1 MCKFYYII
9 NIYCFKLSIISLP
22 LTVSNMEMC
31 KICNEEYGVLTKI
44 RTYEGMIENVIC
56 KSCAYHLHG
65 VVIH

>member
-1 MCKFYYII
+1 
-9 NIYCFKLSIISLP
+9 
-22 LTVSNMEMC
+22 MEMC

-44 RTYEGMIENVIC
+44 RTYEGMVEYVIC

>member
-1 MCKFYYII
+1 MYALYPQFY
-9 NIYCFKLSIISLP
+9 SLP
-22 LTVSNMEMC
+22 LIVCYMEMC